1 MRISLLITAISL
13 LLPGCAD
20 DKEARPA
27 PNSPP
32 ITTPSE
38 GQTKAATA
46 DAASNIVKPLIIDV
60 RSQPEWDAGHLESA
74 VLIPHTEITERIAEV
89 AKDKSKPI
97 YVYCRTGRRSGLA
110 KTALERMGYT
120 RVENVGTLADA
131 RQRFEPK

>member
-1 MRISLLITAISL
+1 MRTWLLVTAAGLIL
-13 LLPGCAD
+13 TGCAVNR
-20 DKEARPA
+20 EARPA

-32 ITTPSE
+32 ITTAPH
-38 GQTKAATA
+38 GQSKTSTA
-46 DAASNIVKPLIIDV
+46 DAASSMVKPLIIDV
-60 RSQPEWDAGHLESA
+60 RSQREWDTGHLESA
-74 VLIPHTEITERIAEV
+74 VLIPHTQITERIAEV

-97 YVYCRTGRRSGLA
+97 YVYCRSGRRSGLA